1 VELLMEEHTAQWRA
15 LKFGRIVRRK
25 VESFFG
31 DAIIKRRFMRRLLVW
46 NSLFV
51 FFMFEFASST
61 NCENVEKRDIFNMW

>member
-31 DAIIKRRFMRRLLVW
+31 DAIIKRRFMRRLLV
-46 NSLFV
+46 
-51 FFMFEFASST
+51 
-61 NCENVEKRDIFNMW
+61 